1 MKTPGFTKFACPSI
15 LLDRRDGIRLPGETK
30 LTAEPVSAMPS
41 RFQKLKKP
49 PAKFELSRMASK
61 PRAVP
66 SRGLSSPEAQKNQ
79 ARKRIQSRSQES
91 SAAAIWA
98 LTSVRLPAIGLF
110 ESYPST

>member
-1 MKTPGFTKFACPSI
+1 MKIPGFTKFACPSI

-30 LTAEPVSAMPS
+30 PTPEPVKRMPS

-66 SRGLSSPEAQKNQ
+66 SRGLSSPEAQKID
-79 ARKRIQSRSQES
+79 ARNRIQSRSQES
-91 SAAAIWA
+91 SAAAICA
-98 LTSVRLPAIGLF
+98 LMSARLPAIGFF
-110 ESYPST
+110 ES